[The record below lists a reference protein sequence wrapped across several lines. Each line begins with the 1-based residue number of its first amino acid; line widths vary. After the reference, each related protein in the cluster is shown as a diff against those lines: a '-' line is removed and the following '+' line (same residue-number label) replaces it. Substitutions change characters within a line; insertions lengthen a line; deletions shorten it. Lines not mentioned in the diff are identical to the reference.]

1 MPRTQ
6 RLIINDETAV
16 YHVMSRSALD
26 GFPLADIEKDFMLDL
41 IRRYSAL
48 YLVEILG
55 FCLMGNHFHILVR
68 MFPEY
73 KFTGDDIKKRYES
86 FYGNDRVFAAGQV
99 PSLRAKLSS
108 LSEFIREIKVRF
120 ARYYNRR
127 HHRRGYFWGDRFKSV
142 IVENGETL
150 INCLAYID
158 LNPLRAG
165 LVERPDDY
173 RWNSL
178 GYHIQTGNKDN
189 FLSLDFGLKEF
200 GPGGMRSAVKGEFH
214 WAGVLDAEERLKRY
228 RRYVYEAG
236 ALNRGDRDF
245 VKVIDN
251 DTLENERQKN
261 YEISRI
267 DRFRSRTRYFTDSGI
282 IGTKEFVSEN
292 YQRFKDIF
300 MSKREKIPR
309 PVAGLDGIYSLKRL
323 AE

>member
-1 MPRTQ
+1 
-6 RLIINDETAV
+6 
-16 YHVMSRSALD
+16 
-26 GFPLADIEKDFMLDL
+26 MLDL

-108 LSEFIREIKVRF
+108 LSEFIREIKVGF

-300 MSKREKIPR
+300 MSKREKIPK